1 MNICRLPAAITTSAR
16 NGYVYTSIYF
26 LFMTNLATYD
36 NAAMVAEF
44 AGGTSTDVSMMIGI
58 GLVKDSEAV
67 FFQYLGEEQTPSAL
81 MMPSGRPLTRL
92 ANVTLA
98 GIDIADDIGEFKSTK
113 LNLFLQS
120 SQGRVVMLTS
130 GLTTIWSQCVLTS
143 LMGLYHSYDLNT
155 PFQLDSWKGT
165 SKMRPC
171 FGAIRIG
178 QQKVSDQE
186 LYDLLT
192 DARGDRDS
200 AKVEQLCRNAVE
212 QLRGALGVAEPV
224 DVKVEETTVDPRAA
238 ELF

>member
-1 MNICRLPAAITTSAR
+1 MTTTAITPVDNSA
-16 NGYVYTSIYF
+16 
-26 LFMTNLATYD
+26 LL
-36 NAAMVAEF
+36 AEF
-44 AGGTSTDVSMMIGI
+44 SGGSTTDVAMMIGI

-98 GIDIADDIGEFKSTK
+98 GIDIAEDVGEFNSTK

-130 GLTTIWSQCVLTS
+130 GLTTIWSQCVLNA

-171 FGAIRIG
+171 FAAVRIG

-192 DARGDRDS
+192 DARADRDN
-200 AKVEQLCRNAVE
+200 AKVTQLCRNAVE
-212 QLRGALGVAEPV
+212 QLRSALGVEPAEVVV
-224 DVKVEETTVDPRAA
+224 DEPAVDPEAA

>member
-1 MNICRLPAAITTSAR
+1 MTTTAITS
-16 NGYVYTSIYF
+16 V
-26 LFMTNLATYD
+26 D
-36 NAAMVAEF
+36 NTALLAEF
-44 AGGTSTDVSMMIGI
+44 SGGTSTDVSMMIGI

-67 FFQYLGEEQTPSAL
+67 FFQYLGDEQTPSAL
-81 MMPSGRPLTRL
+81 MLPSGRPLTRL

-120 SQGRVVMLTS
+120 TQGRVVMLTS

-155 PFQLDSWKGT
+155 AFQLDSWKGN

-192 DARGDRDS
+192 NARGDRDS
-200 AKVEQLCRNAVE
+200 VKVEQLCRNAV
-212 QLRGALGVAEPV
+212 QMLRSGLGVTEPV
-224 DVKVEETTVDPRAA
+224 DVKVETTVDPEAA

>member
-1 MNICRLPAAITTSAR
+1 MTTTAITP
-16 NGYVYTSIYF
+16 V
-26 LFMTNLATYD
+26 D
-36 NAAMVAEF
+36 NTALLAEF
-44 AGGTSTDVSMMIGI
+44 SGGTSTDVSMMIGI

-81 MMPSGRPLTRL
+81 MMPSGKPLTRL

-98 GIDIADDIGEFKSTK
+98 GIDVADGIGEFNSTK

-130 GLTTIWSQCVLTS
+130 GLTTIWSQCILNA
-143 LMGLYHSYDLNT
+143 LMGLYNSYDLFT

-178 QQKVSDQE
+178 SQKVSDQE
-186 LYDLLT
+186 LYEMLT
-192 DARGDRDS
+192 EARADGDRT
-200 AKVEQLCRNAVE
+200 KVEQLCRNAVAQIRE
-212 QLRGALGVAEPV
+212 GLGVTEAV
-224 DVKVEETTVDPRAA
+224 DVKVDEPAVDPEAA
-238 ELF
+238 DLF